1 MSWRKHF
8 TPFDNSGLPLNVQS
22 PTEAGGPGAASSR
35 YASWLPEVY
44 AGSPNRLMRYIQYDQ
59 MDNDLEVNAALDT
72 IAEFGTQEDEYTG
85 LPFEVEFDST
95 PSDTE
100 NKILVQTLKNWC
112 RLNKMHKRAFRMF
125 RSVCKYGDQF
135 FIRDPETYELMWIDP
150 ANIEKVIVNESEGK
164 KIETYFIK
172 NLEPNFAELV
182 ATDVAPLHSRDI
194 AFSSNQNQLGLWGKA
209 LLGEDTNCTSAEDSF
224 RYWCAAHKRLLSLL
238 PHAKERIFLLR
249 FESLVTQP
257 NLVLKELAR
266 FLSMEINEKTLQ
278 QWHSALE
285 VPATLGRYSGEAPF
299 EIDQDQSQLLAQ
311 FGYSIC

>member
-1 MSWRKHF
+1 MTATLDIVEIVSKADPIAIGGVGGSGTRVVAQLFCELGFDMGKDLNESLDDLSFTALFKRGCLWPPEAHPSELRDALEIYLSARHSPTPCDISPEEQRQRSTAAVALLEREKSWREHGKVSERLPALQQLGAAPTRWGWKEPNTHIF
-8 TPFDNSGLPLNVQS
+8 LPFLLRALPNMKYIHVIRSGL
-22 PTEAGGPGAASSR
+22 
-35 YASWLPEVY
+35 
-44 AGSPNRLMRYIQYDQ
+44 
-59 MDNDLEVNAALDT
+59 DL
-72 IAEFGTQEDEYTG
+72 
-85 LPFEVEFDST
+85 
-95 PSDTE
+95 
-100 NKILVQTLKNWC
+100 
-112 RLNKMHKRAFRMF
+112 
-125 RSVCKYGDQF
+125 
-135 FIRDPETYELMWIDP
+135 
-150 ANIEKVIVNESEGK
+150 
-164 KIETYFIK
+164 
-172 NLEPNFAELV
+172 
-182 ATDVAPLHSRDI
+182 

-209 LLGEDTNCTSAEDSF
+209 LLGEDTNCASAEDSF

-266 FLSMEINEKTLQ
+266 FLSLEINEQTLQ